1 MGQRGRSGSWEV
13 VVIARRE
20 REREREREEVVEVVA
35 NDATWRRSCGDAHT
49 TTLNRGNYW
58 FSDGEMIPG
67 TRRRDWSRGGCGG

>member
-20 REREREREEVVEVVA
+20 REREEVIEVVT

-49 TTLNRGNYW
+49 TALNRGN
-58 FSDGEMIPG
+58 
-67 TRRRDWSRGGCGG
+67 